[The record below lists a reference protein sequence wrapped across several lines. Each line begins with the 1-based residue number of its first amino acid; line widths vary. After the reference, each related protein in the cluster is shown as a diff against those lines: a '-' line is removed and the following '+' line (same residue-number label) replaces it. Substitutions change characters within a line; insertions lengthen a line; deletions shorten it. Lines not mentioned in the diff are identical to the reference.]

1 MEQVLVV
8 DAVRTP
14 LGRRNGALAGIH
26 PTKLLGSVLT
36 ELLNRTGGEGG
47 RVQQVITGCVGQVG
61 EQSFN
66 IGRTAWLAAGLP
78 EHVAATTVDAPGG
91 SPHAGFPP
99 AAGPLVSG
107 P

>member
-8 DAVRTP
+8 GAARSP

-26 PTKLLGSVLT
+26 PTKLLGSVLM
-36 ELLNRTGGEGG
+36 ELLNRTGVEGG
-47 RVQQVITGCVGQVG
+47 QVQQVITGCVGQVG

-78 EHVAATTVDAPGG
+78 EHVAATTVDAQWRSSPQAFTFAGG
-91 SPHAGFPP
+91 P
-99 AAGPLVSG
+99 
-107 P
+107 